1 MVTLSRQCYHVP
13 SSAVRADA
21 HCASSPPILSL
32 CKIPILSLLRVIFVI
47 INKNWAYFYIF
58 YIFIFLFNR
67 SSYIFLSPVGGGVHV
82 SPEGGSTEDYGR
94 HQECHQASPGLTV
107 SSIQRNFLVTKYFKN
122 YESSLRAQLNKIVPN
137 FC

>member
-47 INKNWAYFYIF
+47 INKNWAYFYSTGHPIF
-58 YIFIFLFNR
+58 FSLQWEDEE
-67 SSYIFLSPVGGGVHV
+67 GVHV

-94 HQECHQASPGLTV
+94 HQECHQVSPGLTV

-122 YESSLRAQLNKIVPN
+122 YESSLRETITALLGTIKQNST
-137 FC
+137 

>member
-47 INKNWAYFYIF
+47 INKNWAYFYSTGHPIF
-58 YIFIFLFNR
+58 FSLQWED
-67 SSYIFLSPVGGGVHV
+67 LGGVHV

-94 HQECHQASPGLTV
+94 HQECHQVSPGLTV

-122 YESSLRAQLNKIVPN
+122 YESSLRETITALLGTIKRNST
-137 FC
+137 